1 MKQSVKSCVSPL
13 PILINDKPI
22 EVVSNAK
29 ILGVTIS
36 KDLKWNIHILDIVK
50 KASSRLYFL
59 RQLKRAKIDEKDLLT
74 FYLTCVRPVT
84 EYACP
89 VFHNSL
95 PLYLSEDLEK
105 LQKRALRIIY
115 ITLSY
120 PEALSEARIDTL
132 FDRRELIT
140 KKLFQDV
147 VNNTEHKLS
156 IPSLR
161 NKNHFNVPI
170 CKTNR
175 FYDSFI
181 IHNSRTYR

>member
-1 MKQSVKSCVSPL
+1 MQ
-13 PILINDKPI
+13 
-22 EVVSNAK
+22 
-29 ILGVTIS
+29 IS
-36 KDLKWNIHILDIVK
+36 GELYCKNLSTPMWVYLKWNIHILDIVK

-74 FYLTCVRPVT
+74 FYLTCVRAVT

-95 PLYLSEDLEK
+95 RLYLSEDLEK

-115 ITLSY
+115 PTLSY
-120 PEALSEARIDTL
+120 PVALSVARIDTL
-132 FDRRELIT
+132 FDRRELMT

-147 VNNTEHKLS
+147 VDNTEHKLHKLLPNKNKS
-156 IPSLR
+156 TPSLR
-161 NKNHFNVPI
+161 KKNYFNVPT

-181 IHNSRTYR
+181 IVGRIGN